1 MPNQSEQPQQLEKEE
16 ESGGA
21 KKYILVAE
29 DDKFYA
35 NIYKTKL
42 AKEGYEVVVAGDGA
56 QALKLARQKKPDLIL
71 LDLVMPI
78 KDGFETL
85 KELKADANLKSVK
98 VVVLSNLGQEEDI
111 KKAKE
116 LGAQDYLVKTNVS
129 IGQMMSK
136 IKSFIT

>member
-1 MPNQSEQPQQLEKEE
+1 MPNQSEQNQQTQVQEQS
-16 ESGGA
+16 SGH

-35 NIYKTKL
+35 NIYRTKL
-42 AKEGYEVVVAGDGA
+42 TKEGYEVVVVGDGA
-56 QALKLARQKKPDLIL
+56 QAMKLARQKKPDLIL
-71 LDLVMPI
+71 LDIVMPV

-98 VVVLSNLGQEEDI
+98 VIVLSNLGQEEDI

-116 LGAQDYLVKTNVS
+116 LGAVDYIVKANVS